1 MRHLRVESDYLVEL
15 CIVALKRKISR
26 SLLDR
31 AIGRCSQHTMPQAVS
46 HIPTIEFLSGRTL
59 EQSEY
64 VCNRVVGIRS

>member
-31 AIGRCSQHTMPQAVS
+31 AIGRCSQHTMPRAVFRRLTVEYLWS
-46 HIPTIEFLSGRTL
+46 HS
-59 EQSEY
+59 
-64 VCNRVVGIRS
+64 